1 MLHRKKRLFGCLLLQ
16 GFLSSLL
23 EGTAICTLLF
33 LPLLELAPELT
44 ILAQNGI
51 FCIQIFA
58 DIYLN
63 GSSCTNYQYERI
75 DQERCLRTK
84 FGFRVV
90 GLIFQLL
97 SSIVLLIVLIIFG
110 IKNGK
115 SYVYYFSVAT
125 LFIGVFLL
133 SLIWTKKSQK
143 CQQLSCLENQNLDSK
158 ISARY
163 KSGKFNSLIPCGFV
177 IMFIRHRFGELLFS
191 HALLSTCFICDLS
204 FCSWD

>member
-1 MLHRKKRLFGCLLLQ
+1 M
-16 GFLSSLL
+16 SSLF

-33 LPLLELAPELT
+33 LPLLELAPEFA
-44 ILAQNGI
+44 ILAQNGV

-58 DIYLN
+58 DINLN
-63 GSSCTNYQYERI
+63 GSSCTKCQRRTYQRI
-75 DQERCLRTK
+75 DQVEERCLCTI
-84 FGFRVV
+84 FGVV

-97 SSIVLLIVLIIFG
+97 SSTVLLTVLIIFG
-110 IKNGK
+110 IENGK
-115 SYVYYFSVAT
+115 NSIYYFSVAT

-143 CQQLSCLENQNLDSK
+143 YQQLPDLDKLDSK
-158 ISARY
+158 KSARY
-163 KSGKFNSLIPCGFV
+163 KSGKFNTPIPCSFI

-191 HALLSTCFICDLS
+191 HALLSICFICDLS